1 MELRSPQWSRS
12 RLLFEL
18 SPQQVSS
25 GLQGLLRDLGMSP
38 SEASTFTTH
47 AFRRGAGTDVL
58 EAETVSCHLLGVA
71 RWQTTGA
78 YRVPGMLRMGEWAGK
93 SSASHYATIDEQNC
107 ATMAFSMMEASD
119 DEDEANVAFTSVKRA
134 KGSQGLSN
142 RGTLRPL
149 EVKSEAKHE

>member
-1 MELRSPQWSRS
+1 MELRGPQWSWS

-47 AFRRGAGTDVL
+47 AFRRGTGTDVL
-58 EAETVSCHLLGVA
+58 EAETMSCHLLGSA
-71 RWQTTGA
+71 RSQTTGA
-78 YRVPGMLRMGEWAGK
+78 FGVPGMLRMEEWAGK

-119 DEDEANVAFTSVKRA
+119 DEDEANVPFTSVKRA

-142 RGTLRPL
+142 RGTRRLL
-149 EVKSEAKHE
+149 VVKTEAEQE